1 MEVVEGTVYAELKL
15 SEQLMIEL
23 KQVKAELRRTKQTL
37 LDSEQATIGMTQ
49 KVGKAYDLQSQCAA
63 DLEILNFQALV
74 H

>member
-49 KVGKAYDLQSQCAA
+49 KVGKA
-63 DLEILNFQALV
+63 
-74 H
+74 